1 MNYLSKKKSRILDAL
16 KMTSSFIMSS
26 VILINC
32 YCYILNSTFKTNKNK
47 DKIEEN
53 NTPKIEAM
61 ALNDSYPINNDSKSD
76 IKAWHPEFA
85 KIVAKNLVLN
95 SPQIEEEI
103 KRSHLVKLFIEA
115 YLDSLNPYNKNNE
128 EKIKWI
134 LDQYNLTEEE
144 FKVVV
149 AVTIAEAKGLSYEDA
164 YAVINV
170 IYNRTICSRWINEI
184 KRQTGEDAGTSL
196 YEQVIAKGQ
205 FTVYYYGERTYR
217 YYLDIDIEEY
227 PGYQAVIDFLYGT
240 FTQDEVTGEYT
251 WNGPE
256 RLHDLL
262 NFVGHH
268 VTPKYSSQ
276 SFTSMGNNY
285 GIHIT
290 DSEYVTDNFTSIT
303 EQEIEKRAQEVEEFS
318 NYYRQNINKGMA
330 KKDAINLARTKLNK

>member
-47 DKIEEN
+47 AKIDRN
-53 NTPKIEAM
+53 NIQNVEVM
-61 ALNDSYPINNDSKSD
+61 ALNDSYPISNEPQPDT
-76 IKAWHPEFA
+76 KAWHPEFA
-85 KIVAKNLVLN
+85 KLVAKSLIMN
-95 SPQIEEEI
+95 SSQIEEEI
-103 KRSHLVKLFIEA
+103 KRDHLIQLFIEV
-115 YLDSLNPYNKNNE
+115 YLDSLNPENKNNE

-134 LDQYNLTEEE
+134 LKQYDLTEEE

-184 KRQTGEDAGTSL
+184 KRQTGKDIGTSL

-205 FTVYYYGERTYR
+205 FTVYFYGEKTYR
-217 YYLDIDIEEY
+217 NFLDINIEEY

-240 FTQDEVTGEYT
+240 FTKGEAIGEYT

-262 NFVGHH
+262 
-268 VTPKYSSQ
+268 
-276 SFTSMGNNY
+276 SFGVQLSPEISYCFTNRGVNC
-285 GIHIT
+285 GIPMKE
-290 DSEYVTDNFTSIT
+290 SEYVTDNFTSIS
-303 EQEIEKRAQEVEEFS
+303 ESEIEERAQEVEKFS
-318 NYYRQNINKGMA
+318 QYYRQNINCGMA
-330 KKDAINLARTKLNK
+330 KEDAISLARTKLNK

>member
-32 YCYILNSTFKTNKNK
+32 YCYILNSTFKTDKNK
-47 DKIEEN
+47 ARIEEN
-53 NTPKIEAM
+53 NTSKIEVM
-61 ALNDSYPINNDSKSD
+61 ALNDSYPISNDLEVYSE
-76 IKAWHPEFA
+76 AWHPEFA
-85 KIVAKNLVLN
+85 KLVAKNLILN

-103 KRSHLVKLFIEA
+103 KRENLIKLFIEA

-184 KRQTGEDAGTSL
+184 KRQTGEDVGTSL

-205 FTVYYYGERTYR
+205 FSVYFYGEKTYR

-240 FTQDEVTGEYT
+240 FTQDEVTGEYI

-256 RLHDLL
+256 RLHNLL
-262 NFVGHH
+262 
-268 VTPKYSSQ
+268 
-276 SFTSMGNNY
+276 SFGVQLSPEVSYCFTNRGVNC
-285 GIHIT
+285 GIPMEE
-290 DSEYVTDNFTSIT
+290 SEYVTDNFTSVT
-303 EQEIEKRAQEVEEFS
+303 ESEIEEKAEEVEEFS

-330 KKDAINLARTKLNK
+330 KNDAINLARTKLNK